1 MADAEQT
8 PQQPD
13 EVANQGTIHERI
25 ARVYGRLQ
33 MLEREGHMRSKQANY
48 DYATIDQLR
57 EALRPELAREGVT
70 MVPHKMRLRRSETI
84 ERERTGDRGTYTTT
98 QFDTVLHVV
107 WRLACGD
114 GLERGATFI
123 DVPSFGRSL
132 NSSDK
137 DFNTA
142 LTYAE
147 RNAILAVF
155 HLSSGEDVEQ
165 ERPTVEGRR
174 TEQRRT
180 GPPQGTGQDQPY
192 TPAPT
197 AQAHP
202 PVPEQLEQVKGIRAA
217 MVAAGVYPTGERVT
231 ERDVNAW
238 IKNHAERSIGRGV
251 SELNRDE
258 FQALL
263 ENLALQAGKLVPGFS
278 FNAESG
284 EVAWDAEK
292 PQEASGAAGDQNPA
306 EPVEG
311 PPAAAEAPSAP
322 VSPASPEAQQAIEE
336 QAAQAKAGA
345 DPDNPPMSA
354 YEHYIVHAQSEG
366 VGEEAVIAAMLAAG
380 AGKPEDLER
389 QDVAQAFEVELQKVI
404 NAAKEA
410 GS

>member
-1 MADAEQT
+1 MADEETKVEVPAFET
-8 PQQPD
+8 LTDAVAWVWGGVHRVPKSGRHPQQGYNFATESD
-13 EVANQGTIHERI
+13 I
-25 ARVYGRLQ
+25 ADLIRALCADAGIVIRQRLIRHRSVEIGQTRNNNPIFRHTVKVGYTLCRGREEWPEQ
-33 MLEREGHMRSKQANY
+33 EWRG
-48 DYATIDQLR
+48 
-57 EALRPELAREGVT
+57 EA
-70 MVPHKMRLRRSETI
+70 
-84 ERERTGDRGTYTTT
+84 D
-98 QFDTVLHVV
+98 D
-107 WRLACGD
+107 
-114 GLERGATFI
+114 
-123 DVPSFGRSL
+123 
-132 NSSDK
+132 SSDK
-137 DFNTA
+137 GLAKA
-142 LTYAE
+142 LTAC
-147 RNAILAVF
+147 RKTFLIATFQV
-155 HLSSGEDVEQ
+155 SSGEDPDGQ
-165 ERPTVEGRR
+165 ESPEIAQRQ
-174 TEQRRT
+174 QRRT

-197 AQAHP
+197 AEAHP

-217 MVAAGVYPTGERVT
+217 MVSAGVYPSGERVT

-336 QAAQAKAGA
+336 QAAQAQAGA
-345 DPDNPPMSA
+345 DPDNPPVSA
-354 YEHYIVHAQSEG
+354 YEQYLIHAQSEG

>member
-1 MADAEQT
+1 MADEQT
-8 PQQPD
+8 PQQPEEAAD
-13 EVANQGTIHERI
+13 AALLASEEIADRVAWVWGRVHRIPKSGKHPSQGYNFATESDIADHIRALCAQAGIVIRQRLIRHKEVQIGTTSKGNPIYRHNV
-25 ARVYGRLQ
+25 RVGYTLCVGGR
-33 MLEREGHMRSKQANY
+33 EW
-48 DYATIDQLR
+48 
-57 EALRPELAREGVT
+57 PEQDWKGSA
-70 MVPHKMRLRRSETI
+70 
-84 ERERTGDRGTYTTT
+84 D
-98 QFDTVLHVV
+98 D
-107 WRLACGD
+107 
-114 GLERGATFI
+114 
-123 DVPSFGRSL
+123 
-132 NSSDK
+132 SSDK
-137 DFNTA
+137 GLAKA
-142 LTYAE
+142 LTACRKTYLIAMFQ
-147 RNAILAVF
+147 V
-155 HLSSGEDVEQ
+155 SSGDDPDGQPSPEIARGR
-165 ERPTVEGRR
+165 ERRS
-174 TEQRRT
+174 
-180 GPPQGTGQDQPY
+180 GPPQGRGQDQPY

-197 AQAHP
+197 AESHP

-217 MVAAGVYPTGERVT
+217 MVSAGVYPSGERVT

-284 EVAWDAEK
+284 EVTWDAEK